1 MQDTIIMQI
10 LLIRKLKNLNLII
23 KISSQVFSLIFIL
36 KKVITILIYMKRKT
50 FIFLIFF
57 FTNLFLLNP
66 ILAETP
72 LDVYMNDFYSKTN
85 EAKQILKEI
94 EFTLKEGSRSQ
105 VCSRQRKAA
114 KLGLLAND
122 SLIKAFEISGE
133 EVPIEAIK
141 ASQLRWKSIL
151 NEC

>member
-1 MQDTIIMQI
+1 
-10 LLIRKLKNLNLII
+10 
-23 KISSQVFSLIFIL
+23 
-36 KKVITILIYMKRKT
+36 MKRKT
-50 FIFLIFF
+50 LILLIFC
-57 FTNLFLLNP
+57 FTNLCLLNP
-66 ILAETP
+66 ILAETS
-72 LDVYMNDFYSKTN
+72 LDVYMNDFYSKSN
-85 EAKQILKEI
+85 EAKQILKDI
-94 EFTLKEGSRSQ
+94 EVTLKEGSRNK
-105 VCSRQRKAA
+105 VCSRQREAA

>member
-1 MQDTIIMQI
+1 M
-10 LLIRKLKNLNLII
+10 
-23 KISSQVFSLIFIL
+23 
-36 KKVITILIYMKRKT
+36 ITILIYIKRKT
-50 FIFLIFF
+50 FIFIILF

-66 ILAETP
+66 ILAETA
-72 LDVYMNDFYSKTN
+72 LDVYMNDFYSKSN

-94 EFTLKEGSRSQ
+94 EISLKEGSRSQ
-105 VCSRQRKAA
+105 ICSRQRKAA

-133 EVPIEAIK
+133 EVPIEVIE

-151 NEC
+151 NKC

>member
-1 MQDTIIMQI
+1 
-10 LLIRKLKNLNLII
+10 
-23 KISSQVFSLIFIL
+23 
-36 KKVITILIYMKRKT
+36 MKRKIL
-50 FIFLIFF
+50 FLLIFC
-57 FTNLFLLNP
+57 FTNLCLLNP

-72 LDVYMNDFYSKTN
+72 LDVYMNDFYSKSN

-94 EFTLKEGSRSQ
+94 EITLKEGSRIQ

-151 NEC
+151 KDC

>member
-1 MQDTIIMQI
+1 M
-10 LLIRKLKNLNLII
+10 I
-23 KISSQVFSLIFIL
+23 KISSHICSSIFIL

-50 FIFLIFF
+50 LILLIFC

-72 LDVYMNDFYSKTN
+72 LDFYMNDFYSKSN

-94 EFTLKEGSRSQ
+94 EVTLKEGSRSQ
-105 VCSRQRKAA
+105 VCFRQRKAA

-122 SLIKAFEISGE
+122 SLIRAFEISGE

-141 ASQLRWKSIL
+141 SSQLRWKSIL